1 MKTLLFLFA
10 LISCAAFAQVDS
22 VAIDSTVTDSIPPLP
37 LPSSGLFGLS
47 WLVIAGIL
55 TGVETILRVLPIPAK
70 YSLINWIGY
79 LIKAIPNNV
88 PKQ

>member
-1 MKTLLFLFA
+1 MKTIILLFV
-10 LISCAAFAQVDS
+10 LISFAAFGQVDS
-22 VAIDSTVTDSIPPLP
+22 LTVIDSPPVLP
-37 LPSSGLFGLS
+37 LPPSGLFGLS

-79 LIKAIPNNV
+79 LIKAIPNNA